1 MPIEY
6 RPVTDDDLQAATQ
19 TQSWAF
25 HSHLDESRMPLARE
39 WFELGDYIGAFD
51 GPEPVGVAE
60 RFALEMTVPG
70 GSVTAAC
77 IGGVTVLPSHRR
89 RGLLTEMMKRQ
100 ITAAHER
107 DLAISVLGSSE
118 TPIYGRF
125 GYGIASEQEKWKID
139 RHRTAFR
146 REFTWDGSLK
156 MVKTERARE
165 VFPEVYR
172 RAAARR
178 SGVIEPP
185 KPWWDDFLDVPS
197 ERKTGKSANFYV
209 EYRESEVEGC
219 AVYRIKEGAVTVW
232 LLLACTDAAYAA
244 LWRYCFDIDL
254 IKTIEAWG
262 RPMDDPLV
270 WMLNDAR
277 ALERK
282 PFDCTWLRL
291 VDVPKALSSRTYAQE
306 GETVFEVRD
315 QFCPWNEGVYHL
327 VGGPSGATCIPTT
340 KSPDLTL
347 SVDDLAVPY
356 LGGSP
361 FTPLARAG
369 RVQVRTP
376 GALPRADA
384 MFATQLKP
392 WSPMLT

>member
-6 RPVTDDDLQAATQ
+6 RPITDDELPAAMEME
-19 TQSWAF
+19 SWAF
-25 HSHLDESRMPLARE
+25 GGHFDKTRLPFARE
-39 WFELGDYIGAFD
+39 WAKIGQSMTAFD
-51 GPEPVGVAE
+51 GPDPVGFTE
-60 RFALEMTVPG
+60 CYPLEMTVPG

-77 IGGVTVLPSHRR
+77 IGGVAVLPSHRR

-209 EYRESEVEGC
+209 EYRESEVKGC

-306 GETVFEVRD
+306 GEIVFEVRD

-361 FTPLARAG
+361 FTPLALAG
-369 RVQVRTP
+369 RVEERTP
-376 GALPRADA
+376 GALRRADA
-384 MFATQLKP
+384 MFATQLRP

>member
-6 RPVTDDDLQAATQ
+6 RPITDDELPAAMEMLY
-19 TQSWAF
+19 WAF
-25 HSHLDESRMPLARE
+25 GGHFNEARLPFARE
-39 WFELGDYIGAFD
+39 WAEIGHSMAAFD
-51 GPEPVGVAE
+51 GPDPVGFTE
-60 RFALEMTVPG
+60 CYPLDMTVPG
-70 GSVTAAC
+70 GIVIAAC

-89 RGLLTEMMKRQ
+89 RGILTEMMKRQ
-100 ITAAHER
+100 LTAAHDR

-146 REFTWDGSLK
+146 REYTWDGSLK

-172 RAAARR
+172 RAAASR

-219 AVYRIKEGAVTVW
+219 AVYRIKEGTVTVW

-254 IKTIEAWG
+254 IKNIEAWG
-262 RPMDDPLV
+262 LPINDSLI

-277 ALERK
+277 ALQRK
-282 PFDCTWLRL
+282 PRDRTWLRL
-291 VDVPKALSSRTYAQE
+291 IDVPNALSSRTYAQA
-306 GETVFEVRD
+306 GEIVFEVRD

-327 VGGPSGATCIPTT
+327 TGGPSGATCTQTT
-340 KSPDLTL
+340 KSPDLVL

-361 FTPLARAG
+361 LTPLAHAG
-369 RVQVRTP
+369 RVEERTP